1 MTLQDFYDILDKELE
16 AVIADNPKDERL
28 YKGDI
33 STRKSYALFIWFLNF
48 YAKPI
53 DYTLD
58 ITHEYK
64 ERSCTIIF
72 STVNRLEKKII
83 YVVESNWKSTEIF
96 LNPID
101 LIDFKLSLDYFKLI
115 NSNKKEFKYKDKPFY
130 ECYNLVQRHLAMNYE
145 IKFIYL
151 SLGQTTPTLSNL
163 IDHFDKQNGDIEFI
177 DIERLKRDY
186 IEVKYNKIQPQ
197 NLLK

>member
-1 MTLQDFYDILDKELE
+1 MTIQDFYDILDKELD
-16 AVIADNPKDERL
+16 AVIADNPTNEAL
-28 YKGDI
+28 QKGDI
-33 STRKSYALFIWFLNF
+33 ATRKSYALLNWFINF
-48 YAKPI
+48 YSKPI

-64 ERSCTIIF
+64 ERSCTFVF
-72 STVNRLEKKII
+72 STVNRIGKKII
-83 YVVESNWKSTEIF
+83 YVVESNWKSAETF

-115 NSNKKEFKYKDKPFY
+115 NSNKKEFKYKDEQFY
-130 ECYNLVQRHLAMNYE
+130 ECYKLVQRHLAMNYE

-151 SLGQTTPTLSNL
+151 SLGQSTPTLSNL
-163 IDHFDKQNGDIEFI
+163 IDHFDKQSADIEFI
-177 DIERLKRDY
+177 DIERLKHDY

>member
-1 MTLQDFYDILDKELE
+1 MTLQDFYDILDKELD

-58 ITHEYK
+58 ITYEYK

-115 NSNKKEFKYKDKPFY
+115 NSNKKEFKYKDEHFY
-130 ECYNLVQRHLAMNYE
+130 EYYNLVQRHLAMNYE

-163 IDHFDKQNGDIEFI
+163 IDHFDKQNGDTEFI